1 MEENICK
8 SCQNEYDI
16 KDINNINQCVYGLTA
31 SFLETDN
38 VYNVVNNNITGEMCK
53 KCVNQSIAALGK
65 KPIDLRIQP
74 PPIFNSDLYLFNKI
88 AKNKLAENMT
98 NSDVNVN
105 SILDQSYDQ
114 CLQDCLS
121 TREPNTCM
129 KYCRLARNSVNYIQ
143 PVKENYEKDSVC
155 SDMYKYLILILL
167 IVFLFLIFK
176 S

>member
-1 MEENICK
+1 MSANNNTKLISIVVPIEEEKFI
-8 SCQNEYDI
+8 EDVP
-16 KDINNINQCVYGLTA
+16 INNMENGL
-31 SFLETDN
+31 
-38 VYNVVNNNITGEMCK
+38 VNNNITGEMCK